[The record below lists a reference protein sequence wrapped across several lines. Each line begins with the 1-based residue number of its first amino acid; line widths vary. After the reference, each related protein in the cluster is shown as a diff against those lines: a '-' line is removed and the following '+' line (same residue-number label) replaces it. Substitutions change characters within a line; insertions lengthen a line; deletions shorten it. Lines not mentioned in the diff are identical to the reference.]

1 MASFDLP
8 AVIDYIKQ
16 HTKQEQLYYVGHSQG
31 TMIAFAEFS
40 SNQDLAKSI
49 KKFFGLGPV
58 SFLGNMES
66 PLKYAADFVP
76 ELKVFIQYE
85 SNLHEILL
93 SHVSGN
99 VSIK

>member
-1 MASFDLP
+1 MKISSLNSWDQMASFDLP

-40 SNQDLAKSI
+40 SNQDLAKSV

-58 SFLGNMES
+58 SYLGNMES

-76 ELKVFIQYE
+76 ELKVFIQY
-85 SNLHEILL
+85 
-93 SHVSGN
+93 
-99 VSIK
+99 